1 MIDPIALEKSL
12 SRLGD
17 LAPQHRSLVPRLQ
30 QWVLEAGANRLERLA
45 PVWLAQSLGVE
56 VPVAVELLLY
66 AVKAGLLELL
76 WNSHCPMC
84 GSLVH
89 GLATLNQLES
99 NFYCLLCEAEVSNE
113 LDDQVEINFTLA
125 KELGASEFD
134 PYGSLEN
141 YQLFCFSENL
151 IRSKEFESHLKNE
164 AQRGFMALEAG
175 TQGKFRTRLGAGE
188 QLRLMSLE
196 NDARLWLRA
205 VQGAK
210 SSLVQAQ
217 LLPGGFELVS
227 VEVAPGEL
235 EIEVSNLTGQKAG
248 FLLILTNTKMVC
260 ELLEHHPSK
269 MRPFVSGK
277 EMLNSQSFRELFPVQ
292 NLPLDLSLKLR
303 DLTLLFTDLKGSTEL
318 YSRTGDISAYKLV
331 RQHFELLTQ
340 GVKKSGGAIVK
351 TMGDAVM
358 ASFSKPAQGLD
369 AAFLMME
376 SLAKLNQSLAG
387 PEAALGLKVGLH
399 SGAAIAVNAN
409 QSLDFFGQSVNIAA
423 RVQGLAQAGEI
434 WFTRPVFDDPGVQQ
448 RLAQWGLKPEASETW
463 LKGVAGP
470 QAVYRLAGER

>member
-1 MIDPIALEKSL
+1 
-12 SRLGD
+12 
-17 LAPQHRSLVPRLQ
+17 
-30 QWVLEAGANRLERLA
+30 
-45 PVWLAQSLGVE
+45 
-56 VPVAVELLLY
+56 
-66 AVKAGLLELL
+66 
-76 WNSHCPMC
+76 
-84 GSLVH
+84 
-89 GLATLNQLES
+89 
-99 NFYCLLCEAEVSNE
+99 
-113 LDDQVEINFTLA
+113 
-125 KELGASEFD
+125 
-134 PYGSLEN
+134 
-141 YQLFCFSENL
+141 
-151 IRSKEFESHLKNE
+151 
-164 AQRGFMALEAG
+164 MALEAG
-175 TQGKFRTRLGAGE
+175 AQGRFYTHLEPGQ

-196 NDARLWLRA
+196 NDARTWLRA
-205 VQGAK
+205 VAGAK
-210 SSLVQAQ
+210 SGPVSA
-217 LLPGGFELVS
+217 LLRPEGFETVS

-235 EIEVSNLTGQKAG
+235 EIEVANLTGQKAG
-248 FLLILTNTKMVC
+248 FLLILTDTKMVC
-260 ELLEHHPSK
+260 EILGHHPSK

-277 EMLNSQSFRELFPVQ
+277 EMLNSKSFRELFPVQ

-318 YSRTGDISAYKLV
+318 YSRTGDVSAYKLV
-331 RQHFELLTQ
+331 RRHFELLTQ
-340 GVKKSGGAIVK
+340 GVKRSGGAIVK

-376 SLAKLNQSLAG
+376 SLAQLNRSLAG

-448 RLAQWGLKPEASETW
+448 RLAQWGLKPEPSETW

-470 QAVYRLAGER
+470 QAVFRLSGQR